1 MEYLSNR
8 RSLLGIGVTSVALAA
23 AVSGPVRSQ
32 TEDRGRPDLIP
43 TGARSLRELTGRLAR
58 APRRRDFRTVPMT
71 LTDPMQWDHEA
82 IEELIAYSGGPR
94 QIRDNTAIDGPWLNL
109 MRNALN
115 AQIWSFKH
123 PDFIV
128 VSATHGPAQFAL
140 LDQAMWEK
148 YQLPRLLGGKF
159 AANTL
164 FAADPASEADTD
176 YESDAGAYSSKGD
189 TVSGLMA
196 RGVVFM
202 ACHLAIWE
210 LTAQLQ
216 KTGVNPDRLSHEAMA
231 AEITNHLAPGVV
243 LTPGMVATIPE
254 FQQAGYHYIA

>member
-1 MEYLSNR
+1 MDYLSNR
-8 RSLLGIGVTSVALAA
+8 RSLLGIGLASAALAA
-23 AVSGPVRSQ
+23 GASGAARGQ
-32 TEDRGRPDLIP
+32 TQDRAHPDLTP
-43 TGARSLRELTGRLAR
+43 PGARGLRELTQRLAR

-71 LTDPMQWDHEA
+71 LTDPTQWDHEA
-82 IEELIAYSGGPR
+82 IAELIAYGGGPR
-94 QIRDNTAIDGPWLNL
+94 QIRDNTAIGGPWLNL

-115 AQIWSFKH
+115 AQIWSFRH

-128 VSATHGPAQFAL
+128 VSATHGTAQFAL
-140 LDQAMWEK
+140 LDQVIWDK
-148 YQLPRLLGGKF
+148 YQLAKLLGGKF
-159 AANTL
+159 ATNTL
-164 FAADPASEADTD
+164 FAADTASESDTD
-176 YESDAGAYSSKGD
+176 YESDTGAYSSKGD

-210 LTAQLQ
+210 LTANLQ
-216 KTGVNPDRLSHEAMA
+216 KKGVNPDHLSHEAMA